1 MTTEHKPSS
10 NEDEYFLKLD
20 AERIKAMR
28 AKLDAERA
36 QAERKSHYMRCPK
49 CGGTLNETTFQ
60 HIKVDICADC
70 SGMWFDAGEMEML
83 GFVKAHNTGSFLSGL
98 FKGLSSR

>member
-1 MTTEHKPSS
+1 MPIDHKPSS

-20 AERIKAMR
+20 AERIKEMR

-36 QAERKSHYMRCPK
+36 QAERKSHYMKCPK
-49 CGGTLNETTFQ
+49 CGGNLKETTFQ
-60 HIKVDICADC
+60 HIKVDVCSDC
-70 SGMWFDAGEMEML
+70 SGIWLDAGEIEML